1 MICTGAD
8 IVRVR
13 HPVLHEPHGRRF
25 QFAISLVQT
34 SGQIGKRAVFCRSA
48 LVVDHFEKRLH
59 GASAILRKLTA
70 NEIHGLNAVCAFVD
84 HRNARIA
91 DILLHAPFAD
101 VTMTAKDLLCVGCDF
116 VALIGAIAFDHRGQQ
131 RQQIIGH
138 LPLGLGLCAL
148 QQICL

>member
-1 MICTGAD
+1 MMCTGAD

-13 HPVLHEPHGRRF
+13 HPVLHEPHGRCF
-25 QFAISLVQT
+25 QFAISLFQT
-34 SGQIGKRAVFCRSA
+34 TGQIGERAVLCRSA
-48 LVVDHFEKRLH
+48 FIVDRFEKRLH

-116 VALIGAIAFDHRGQQ
+116 VALIGAIAFDHRGEQ

-138 LPLGLGLCAL
+138 LPIIVGLCAM
-148 QQICL
+148 QQIGL